1 MSDLIGYLLTGL
13 GIGAGFALVASGL
26 VAIYRVTRVVNFAQ
40 GAFAV
45 LAAMLTASLLGAGV
59 PHGIAELGGVG
70 LGAVTGLL
78 VGLVAI
84 GKPGT
89 SPGTSLIVTL
99 GLGVLAYAIE
109 ILIWGD
115 QPRSFPGVPGVAE
128 MGGARLQAHYLLIIA
143 VTAPVFA
150 VMAWF
155 FARTDLGKA
164 LSACA
169 SNRYAAQVVG
179 IDVRRMG
186 LLAFAI
192 GGALGGLAG
201 VLTTPVQQV
210 TFDSDVALIVNG
222 FAGAVLG
229 GLTRPGVALAAGLL
243 LGVAQTL
250 VAGYGGGA
258 YQVEVALVLML
269 TVMIVQAART
279 GPVAEAAR

>member
-1 MSDLIGYLLTGL
+1 MSDLIGYLITGL

-45 LAAMLTASLLGAGV
+45 LAAMLTTSLLGAGI
-59 PHGIAELGGVG
+59 PHGAAELGGVV
-70 LGAVTGLL
+70 LGAVAGLL
-78 VGLVAI
+78 VGVVAI
-84 GKPGT
+84 GRPGT

-115 QPRSFPGVPGVAE
+115 QPRSFPGVPRVAE
-128 MGGARLQAHYLLIIA
+128 VGGARLQAHYLLIIA
-143 VTAPVFA
+143 VTGPVFA

-222 FAGAVLG
+222 FAAAVLG
-229 GLTRPGVALAAGLL
+229 GLTRPGVALAGGLL

-279 GPVAEAAR
+279 GPVAEVAR

>member
-40 GAFAV
+40 GGFAV
-45 LAAMLTASLLGAGV
+45 LAALLTSTLLGAGL
-59 PHGIAELGGVG
+59 PHGVAELGGVA
-70 LGAVTGLL
+70 LGALAGLI
-78 VGLVAI
+78 VGVVAI
-84 GKPGT
+84 GRPGT

-109 ILIWGD
+109 VLIWGD

-128 MGGARLQAHYLLIIA
+128 VAGARVSAHYLLILA
-143 VTAPVFA
+143 VTALVFA
-150 VMAWF
+150 LMAWF
-155 FARTDLGKA
+155 FARTDLGRA
-164 LSACA
+164 LTACA

-186 LLAFAI
+186 LLAFAL

-210 TFDSDVALIVNG
+210 TFDSDVTLIVNG
-222 FAGAVLG
+222 FAAAVLG
-229 GLTRPGVALAAGLL
+229 GLTRPAIALAGGLL
-243 LGVAQTL
+243 LGVTQTV

-258 YQVEVALVLML
+258 YQMEVALVLML

-279 GPVAEAAR
+279 GPVPDVAR